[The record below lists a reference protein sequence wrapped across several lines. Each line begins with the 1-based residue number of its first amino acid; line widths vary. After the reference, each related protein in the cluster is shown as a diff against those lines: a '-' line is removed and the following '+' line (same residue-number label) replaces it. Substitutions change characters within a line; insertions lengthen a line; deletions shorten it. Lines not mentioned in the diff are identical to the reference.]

1 MYKYEIL
8 RKKSGDKNLRHQDIY
23 MQGEKK
29 RHKMNHQGMNTH
41 GEETHPRTGSGTNTS
56 LKEKGS
62 TVLNVPLHKSI
73 FFGSTSIH

>member
-1 MYKYEIL
+1 
-8 RKKSGDKNLRHQDIY
+8 
-23 MQGEKK
+23 
-29 RHKMNHQGMNTH
+29 MNHQGMNTH
-41 GEETHPRTGSGTNTS
+41 GEERHPRTGSGTNTS